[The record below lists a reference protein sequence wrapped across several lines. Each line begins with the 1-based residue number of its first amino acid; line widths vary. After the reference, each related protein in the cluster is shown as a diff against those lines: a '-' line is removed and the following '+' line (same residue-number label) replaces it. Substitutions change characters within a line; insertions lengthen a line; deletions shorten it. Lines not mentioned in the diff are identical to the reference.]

1 MSVVCYGEVLWDMLP
16 SGKVAGGAPMNVA
29 FHARNLGLDASLV
42 SRVGR
47 DALGEE
53 LLGFLHEKG
62 IPTPFVQRD
71 AQHPTS
77 TVEVKLDEAGHA
89 SYEIVAP
96 VAWDFIELE
105 EQAVSAARQ
114 STAVVFGSLA
124 ARSATSRRTLL
135 SLLEEAPMKVFDVNL
150 RPPHYS
156 RPLLE
161 MLLAK
166 ADLVKMNEEEL
177 ATISRWY
184 RDENEEAAQMKLL
197 LEQFS
202 LAGLLLTKG
211 GDGAAFLGER
221 TPYTTQPPYAVQVKD
236 TVGSGDSFLAAFLS
250 KFLTGQPASEAL
262 QFAAA
267 TGALV
272 ATRAGGT
279 PKLAEGDIEAFILK
293 TKFIS

>member
-1 MSVVCYGEVLWDMLP
+1 MSVVCFGEVLWDMLP
-16 SGKVAGGAPMNVA
+16 GGKVAGGAPMNVA

-42 SRVGR
+42 SRVGQ
-47 DALGEE
+47 DGLGEE
-53 LLGFLHEKG
+53 LLGFLHDKG
-62 IPTPFVQRD
+62 IPSSFVQRD

-77 TVEVKLDEAGHA
+77 TVEVKLDKAGHA

-105 EQAVSAARQ
+105 DQAVSAARQ
-114 STAVVFGSLA
+114 SKALVFGSLA

-135 SLLEEAPMKVFDVNL
+135 SLLEQAPMKVFDVNL

-156 RPLLE
+156 RALLE
-161 MLLAK
+161 TLLAK

-177 ATISRWY
+177 ATISLWY
-184 RDENEEAAQMKLL
+184 GDEKGEAAQMELL
-197 LEQFS
+197 LKHFS

-211 GDGAAFLGER
+211 GDGAAFLGEQ
-221 TPYTTQPPYAVQVKD
+221 TPYTTQPAYAVQVKD

-250 KFLTGQPASEAL
+250 KYLNGQPVSEAL
-262 QFAAA
+262 RFAAA

-272 ATRAGGT
+272 ATRDGGT
-279 PKLAEGDIEAFILK
+279 PVLAVEDIESFI
-293 TKFIS
+293 